1 MPTFYFKLH
10 NSILKVLQTSAAVFI
25 YFNPFLINVS
35 TSNPLKHQKTYVFRV
50 QKVGTLRSNGLIMI
64 TLIYTKQFIHLSG
77 PGNDTSFFARDRL
90 ILVLGQK
97 DDLTTR

>member
-1 MPTFYFKLH
+1 MPTFYFKLY
-10 NSILKVLQTSAAVFI
+10 NSIVLQTSAAVFI

-35 TSNPLKHQKTYVFRV
+35 TSNPLKHQGWGRK

-77 PGNDTSFFARDRL
+77 PGNETSFFARDRL